1 MKSEQAMWMVV
12 LLVVVTA
19 GCTYRGAKHTQTR
32 LSAPYGDR
40 QVWAVV
46 PLRNESGSLHAD
58 GLKAADQL
66 AQRLETV
73 MGLDTVPVNR
83 VLAAMQSL
91 QMSGVNDAKDV
102 VELRTV
108 LGVDALV
115 VGTLTAY
122 DPYDPPKLGIA
133 IELYFDPQRLSA
145 QATNLRDLVR
155 AGVDD
160 ITPPEQTNKP
170 RRPVSVVS
178 GFYDA
183 SDPAVHEKL
192 MTYAA
197 TRGDQDEHDPE
208 RSWRLYQID
217 MDLYTEFV
225 TYLVSKELLR
235 VEQDRLAPPMFA
247 QEPAT

>member
-1 MKSEQAMWMVV
+1 MKSEQAMWMV
-12 LLVVVTA
+12 LALVVLTA
-19 GCTYRGAKHTQTR
+19 GCHYRGAKKPAR

-73 MGLDTVPVNR
+73 MGLDTLPVNR

-91 QMSGVNDAKDV
+91 ELDAVNDAKDV
-102 VELRTV
+102 AALRTV
-108 LGVDALV
+108 LGTDAV
-115 VGTLTAY
+115 IVGTLTAY

-133 IELYFDPQRLSA
+133 IELYFDPRRPSA
-145 QATNLRDLVR
+145 HATDLRQLVR
-155 AGVDD
+155 AGTDSV
-160 ITPPEQTNKP
+160 TPPEQSNRSNT
-170 RRPVSVVS
+170 PVSVVS

-183 SDPAVHEKL
+183 ADPAVHQQLVK
-192 MTYAA
+192 YASS
-197 TRGDQDEHDPE
+197 RSGQDEDDPA
-208 RSWRLYQID
+208 RGWRLYQID

-225 TYLVSKELLR
+225 TYLVSKKLLR
-235 VEQDRLAPPMFA
+235 VEQDRLAPPMLA
-247 QEPAT
+247 AEPAL